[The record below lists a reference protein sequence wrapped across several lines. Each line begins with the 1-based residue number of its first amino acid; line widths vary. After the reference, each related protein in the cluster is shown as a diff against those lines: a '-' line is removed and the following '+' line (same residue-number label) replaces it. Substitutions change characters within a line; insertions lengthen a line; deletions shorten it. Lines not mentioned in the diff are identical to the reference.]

1 MQLRRHRTTR
11 SRSRR
16 QQRADLE
23 VVEATA
29 TGVAATDGEPQA
41 PVELAA
47 PTAPGSN
54 GGGPQSAPGRNG
66 GGAEPPPRRSR
77 PRLKKLRVAV
87 VLLGLVL
94 LAFVSWV
101 FGIMTAV
108 ASDLPQLEDRA
119 QFAAAR
125 NSVILDDHN
134 HRLAT
139 VTNNSGRIL
148 VPSQAIA
155 PVMKEATVAI
165 EDRRFYE
172 HRGVDFVGIGRAV
185 LQDVLHQGASQGA
198 STITEQFVKNALQA
212 EGSRTVFEKL
222 REAALAYQLERH
234 WDKDK
239 ILTEYLNEIYF
250 GEGAYGIE
258 AAAKTYFGWNHPGCG
273 AAGDRCASQ
282 LFPWEA
288 AMLAGLISHPTR
300 YDPKTS
306 PDTALA
312 RRNLVL
318 QNMADQ
324 GYITQDEYQQ
334 YSQEHLPTASEIRT
348 PEEDSAAPYFSSW

>member
-1 MQLRRHRTTR
+1 
-11 SRSRR
+11 
-16 QQRADLE
+16 
-23 VVEATA
+23 
-29 TGVAATDGEPQA
+29 
-41 PVELAA
+41 
-47 PTAPGSN
+47 
-54 GGGPQSAPGRNG
+54 
-66 GGAEPPPRRSR
+66 
-77 PRLKKLRVAV
+77 
-87 VLLGLVL
+87 
-94 LAFVSWV
+94 
-101 FGIMTAV
+101 V

-250 GEGAYGIE
+250 GEGATGIE
-258 AAAKTYFGWNHPGCG
+258 AAARTYFGYNHPGCG
-273 AAGDRCASQ
+273 EGEDAPTCASQ
-282 LFPWEA
+282 LLPWEA
-288 AMLAGLISHPTR
+288 AMLAGVISSPSAYSPR
-300 YDPKTS
+300 NFPENATS
-306 PDTALA
+306 
-312 RRNLVL
+312 RRNLV
-318 QNMADQ
+318 
-324 GYITQDEYQQ
+324 
-334 YSQEHLPTASEIRT
+334 
-348 PEEDSAAPYFSSW
+348 